1 MPIQDSD
8 LLLIE
13 DTSGVSKK
21 IAASKLK
28 ANLAANT
35 YNNHKLLVNKP
46 DYSSRFVYAQNMQAS
61 VAPTDY
67 MLVERGGTSYK
78 VNGQQIIAVSYTHL
92 TLPTILLV

>member
-28 ANLAANT
+28 ENLAVNT
-35 YNNHKLLVNKP
+35 YNNYKLLDNKP
-46 DYSSRFVYAQNMQAS
+46 AYSSRLVYAQKLQAS
-61 VAPTDY
+61 VAPTAY
-67 MLVERGGTSYK
+67 MLDERSGTSYRVTGK
-78 VNGQQIIAVSYTHL
+78 RISN
-92 TLPTILLV
+92 